1 LTQIYL
7 SIGSN
12 IDREYSVVQG
22 VRALQNRFGELVIS
36 AVYESAAVG
45 FAGDAFYNLVV
56 GFKSELSWE
65 DIQQQLRKIEDDNGR
80 ERSAEKFKSRT
91 LDIDLLIYGKLDLQ
105 DKGVDLP
112 RAEIFEYAFVL
123 KPLAEIAGAELH
135 PQTGKSYSRIWGEFE
150 KSEQGRM
157 QPLQRVVGINF

>member
-1 LTQIYL
+1 MTQIYL

-91 LDIDLLIYGKLDLQ
+91 LDIDLLSLDFCSLC
-105 DKGVDLP
+105 L
-112 RAEIFEYAFVL
+112 L
-123 KPLAEIAGAELH
+123 
-135 PQTGKSYSRIWGEFE
+135 SS
-150 KSEQGRM
+150 
-157 QPLQRVVGINF
+157 